1 MAKSYPIPEF
11 SEELQKQMSAYGVAP
26 IRASR
31 DAIKLTKATSVAG
44 IANSYA
50 RYYTFHLD
58 FENKKVDGFNINE
71 HTSRYSRATIWLR
84 RDELEL
90 LLAFEQE
97 LTQLLQSGVLIADAI
112 KKED

>member
-1 MAKSYPIPEF
+1 MSKHYPIPEF
-11 SEELQKQMSAYGVAP
+11 SEDLQKQMSAYGVAP

-31 DAIKLTKATSVAG
+31 DAIKLAKPVPVGG

-58 FENKKVDGFNINE
+58 FESKKVDGFNINE

-97 LTQLLQSGVLIADAI
+97 LNQLLQSDALVADAN

>member
-11 SEELQKQMSAYGVAP
+11 SEDLQKQMSAYGVAP
-26 IRASR
+26 VRASR
-31 DAIKLTKATSVAG
+31 DAIKLAKSAPAAG
-44 IANSYA
+44 IASSYA

-84 RDELEL
+84 RDELDL

-97 LTQLLQSGVLIADAI
+97 LNQLLQSGVLISDAA